1 MPKLVLNELLVFL
14 ARPTTMPSH
23 RVYCLGFLNK
33 FAKLDNPLI
42 LKQILGIYF
51 GLFNKLLH
59 QEPGQKFDMELEA
72 KKLKKDRTMS
82 KKQRSQSLKKLR
94 KRKTSD
100 LDEEDNKVIELVL
113 KGINIILVSKGD
125 S

>member
-1 MPKLVLNELLVFL
+1 VTRQAARDMDEEMPKLVLNELLVFL
-14 ARPTTMPSH
+14 ARPTTKPSH

-42 LKQILGIYF
+42 LKQLLGIYF

-59 QEPGQKFDMELEA
+59 QEPGQKFDMEAEA

-82 KKQRSQSLKKLR
+82 KKHR
-94 KRKTSD
+94 
-100 LDEEDNKVIELVL
+100 
-113 KGINIILVSKGD
+113 
-125 S
+125 